1 MDLLV
6 FLLICFIN
14 TPCIIHLAPLK
25 CEAHTKK
32 FNLIIIKY
40 IFHKNNIIIK
50 KIFLDIPNNNTVC
63 S

>member
-50 KIFLDIPNNNTVC
+50 KNFFRYT
-63 S
+63 